1 MPKLRLFGALL
12 VTVALLLIYLDPGNS
27 SGRFEAPTPPQ
38 TPTTATLPKPT
49 TTTSTTTTTTTTTTT
64 IPVDLVKASTPCQ
77 EWLPLLVE
85 VGWPVD
91 TKVLER
97 ALKIMWRESRCQPSA
112 DSGPDH
118 GLFQINR
125 FWSSTE
131 SNPDNWLAFYGIAPD
146 HEALFDPETNIRAAL
161 ALYFYSFEQNGD
173 GWHPWRYPAR
183 TA

>member
-1 MPKLRLFGALL
+1 M
-12 VTVALLLIYLDPGNS
+12 LD
-27 SGRFEAPTPPQ
+27 
-38 TPTTATLPKPT
+38 
-49 TTTSTTTTTTTTTTT
+49 
-64 IPVDLVKASTPCQ
+64 
-77 EWLPLLVE
+77 
-85 VGWPVD
+85 VGWPTD
-91 TKVLER
+91 TKILER

-146 HEALFDPETNIRAAL
+146 HDALFDPETNIRAAL
-161 ALYFYSFEQNGD
+161 ALYIYSSERNGN
-173 GWHPWRYPAR
+173 GWHPWRFPAQ

>member
-1 MPKLRLFGALL
+1 MPIARFIGALS
-12 VTVALLLIYLDPGNS
+12 VTLALLLIYLDTGS
-27 SGRFEAPTPPQ
+27 TTGKIEAPTPSQAPI
-38 TPTTATLPKPT
+38 TTSPPKT
-49 TTTSTTTTTTTTTTT
+49 TTTSTTTTTTTTTT

-77 EWLPLLVE
+77 EWLPLMLD
-85 VGWPVD
+85 VGWPTD
-91 TKVLER
+91 TKILER

-131 SNPDNWLAFYGIAPD
+131 SNPENWLAFYGIAPD
-146 HEALFDPETNIRAAL
+146 HDALFDPKTNIRAAL
-161 ALYFYSFEQNGD
+161 ALYIYSSERNGN
-173 GWHPWRYPAR
+173 GWHPWRFPAR